1 MKTWSYLLAPFAA
14 WLAAGCLKFA
24 INSLRAGKPAFGL
37 IGYGG
42 MPSNHSAIVSSMAAL
57 TALREGLDSAAFGV
71 ALTLAFIVMLDAA
84 SLRRQ
89 VGRHAQALNERGF
102 YYQREKNWQ
111 AAAADFEQATEFSQW
126 IEDPATRQKMYGA
139 AQRGLGFTLIERG
152 RWQDAEAIYQKLL
165 QENPHDDRAR
175 NELEYI
181 RQQRAKHPA
190 L

>member
-89 VGRHAQALNERGF
+89 VGHHAQALNELRPEEKARL
-102 YYQREKNWQ
+102 RERMGHTP
-111 AAAADFEQATEFSQW
+111 FEIAGGIAVGCAVAW
-126 IEDPATRQKMYGA
+126 
-139 AQRGLGFTLIERG
+139 
-152 RWQDAEAIYQKLL
+152 LL
-165 QENPHDDRAR
+165 R
-175 NELEYI
+175 
-181 RQQRAKHPA
+181 
-190 L
+190 